1 MMDAMH
7 GTGVE
12 NVSYSDVTLWLDFY
26 SQLLTERTRD
36 VLELHFNEDM
46 SLSEIA
52 ENLGISR
59 QGVHDKIRQGCR
71 QLAQFEEHLGLAAR
85 FMAQRTCVT
94 KALTALDAGETGTAR
109 QILQDLLTL
118 L

>member
-1 MMDAMH
+1 MQNHAA
-7 GTGVE
+7 E
-12 NVSYSDVTLWLDFY
+12 NYAYNDVTLWLDFY
-26 SQLLTERTRD
+26 GQLLTERTRE
-36 VLELHFNEDM
+36 VLELHYNEDM

-71 QLAQFEEHLGLAAR
+71 QLAQLESDLGLAAR
-85 FMAQRTCVT
+85 FRSQRQCVT
-94 KALTALDAGETGTAR
+94 EALAALDTGNIVVAR
-109 QILQDLLTL
+109 QIIQNLLEL